1 MDEEDPFAS
10 FAVADVSSDEADE
23 VETSKSRRTGQSEEA
38 WREIQKDYKAKVE
51 NGNIYKKIKL
61 PLDNG
66 ASKMDIQEVIHAVEE
81 HYFFRRY
88 KEAEQLANDTLSTS
102 TGLDKDSMQ
111 VLKVYQDKSHQRN
124 TSA

>member
-10 FAVADVSSDEADE
+10 FAVADISSDEADE
-23 VETSKSRRTGQSEEA
+23 VETNKSRRTGQSEEA
-38 WREIQKDYKAKVE
+38 WREIQKDYKVKVE
-51 NGNIYKKIKL
+51 NGNIYEKIKL
-61 PLDNG
+61 PLDAG
-66 ASKMDIQEVIHAVEE
+66 SSKMDIQEVIHAVEE

-88 KEAEQLANDTLSTS
+88 KEAEQLANDALSTS

>member
-10 FAVADVSSDEADE
+10 FTVADVSSDEADE

-51 NGNIYKKIKL
+51 NGNIYEKIKL
-61 PLDNG
+61 PLDTES
-66 ASKMDIQEVIHAVEE
+66 SKMDIQEVIHAVEE

-88 KEAEQLANDTLSTS
+88 KEAEQLANDALSTS

-111 VLKVYQDKSHQRN
+111 VLKVYQDKSHQKN

>member
-23 VETSKSRRTGQSEEA
+23 VETNKSRRTGQSEEA

-51 NGNIYKKIKL
+51 NGNIFEKIKL
-61 PLDNG
+61 PLDT
-66 ASKMDIQEVIHAVEE
+66 ASSKMDIQEVIHAVEE

-88 KEAEQLANDTLSTS
+88 KEAEQLADDALSTS

-111 VLKVYQDKSHQRN
+111 VLKVYREKSHQRN

>member
-23 VETSKSRRTGQSEEA
+23 VETNKSRRTGQSEEA
-38 WREIQKDYKAKVE
+38 WREIQKDYKVKVE
-51 NGNIYKKIKL
+51 NGNIYEKIKL
-61 PLDNG
+61 PLDAG
-66 ASKMDIQEVIHAVEE
+66 SSKMDIQEVIHAVEE

-88 KEAEQLANDTLSTS
+88 KEAEQLANDALSTS